1 MERRT
6 ALMVTGATGFLGVA
20 LGAFG
25 AHSLK
30 GVLEVNHTREIW
42 STAVLYH
49 MVHVPVLLWLIRGA
63 AVPAIT
69 FLAFTGGMMLFSGSL
84 YALAI
89 TGITWLGVVTPV
101 GGLLLMTGWGM
112 IVLSAYRSESE
123 PADECHN

>member
-30 GVLEVNHTREIW
+30 GFLEVNHTREIW

-49 MVHVPVLLWLIRGA
+49 MVHVPVLL
-63 AVPAIT
+63 
-69 FLAFTGGMMLFSGSL
+69 
-84 YALAI
+84 
-89 TGITWLGVVTPV
+89 
-101 GGLLLMTGWGM
+101 
-112 IVLSAYRSESE
+112 
-123 PADECHN
+123 